1 LKTTDWDNP
10 ASPILESTTM
20 RKQHTLRHYKSKAF
34 TLIEVLLVLAI
45 LLVIMGLIVPRLT
58 DRQKDAK
65 IEATKVSIE
74 GLSQALKLY
83 ALDHDGDPPRT
94 IDGIKVLLEP
104 NKSDKSWKGPY
115 LERPAVDA
123 WKQPLTYRFPGQR
136 NPKSYDITS
145 PGPDKTLGTPDDI
158 GN

>member
-1 LKTTDWDNP
+1 
-10 ASPILESTTM
+10 M
-20 RKQHTLRHYKSKAF
+20 RKKNSTRYSESKAF

-65 IEATKVSIE
+65 IEATKVSLE
-74 GLSQALKLY
+74 GLSQAIKLY

-94 IDGIKVLLEP
+94 VDGIKALMEP
-104 NKSDKSWKGPY
+104 SKSDKNWKGPY

-123 WKQPLTYRFPGQR
+123 WKQPFTYRFPGQR
-136 NPKSYDITS
+136 NPKSYDLTS
-145 PGPDKTLGTPDDI
+145 PGPDKIFGTPDDI

>member
-1 LKTTDWDNP
+1 MKTQN
-10 ASPILESTTM
+10 ALHSST
-20 RKQHTLRHYKSKAF
+20 RKAF

-45 LLVIMGLIVPRLT
+45 LLVIMGLVVPRLT
-58 DRQKDAK
+58 DRQRDAK

-83 ALDHDGDPPRT
+83 ALDHDGEPPRSV
-94 IDGIKVLLEP
+94 DGLKVLMDP
-104 NKSDKSWKGPY
+104 GAGDKTWKGPY

-123 WKQPLTYRFPGQR
+123 WKQPLHYRFPGQR
-136 NPKSYDITS
+136 NTRSYDITS
-145 PGPDKTLGTPDDI
+145 GGPDKILGTPDDI